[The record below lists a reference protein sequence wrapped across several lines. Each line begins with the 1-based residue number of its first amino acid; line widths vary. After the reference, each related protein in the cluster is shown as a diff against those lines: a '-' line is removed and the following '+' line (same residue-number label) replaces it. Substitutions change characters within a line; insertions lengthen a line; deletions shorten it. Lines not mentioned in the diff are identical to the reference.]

1 MKYLVI
7 LGDGMAD
14 YPCESLQGKTP
25 LEVAQKPNI
34 DRLCSMGTIGLAKTV
49 PDGMKPGSDVANLSM
64 MGYRPDIYYTGR
76 SPLEALSIG
85 IDMRDGDIATRCNLV
100 TLSDEPQFEN
110 KTMVDYSAGEISSE
124 EAKQLIQ
131 AVQEHFGGGKY
142 DFWAGVSYR
151 HCMIS
156 HHSKLGMNYT
166 PPHDISDK
174 VIGEYLPK
182 GKDGKKLIQMMK
194 DSYEFLSEHPV
205 NKKRV
210 EEGKN
215 PANCIWLWG
224 EGTKPALDN
233 FQEKYGL
240 KAGVISAVDLV
251 KGIGIGAGMT
261 SFDVEGATGTYKTNF
276 FGKARQAID
285 AFKDGYDYVYIHM
298 EAPDECGHQGDLEN
312 KIKSIELIDKMVVG
326 YCVEQLD
333 ILGEDYRILI
343 APDHPTPICT
353 RTHAGD
359 PVPFVL
365 FDSTDIKENPITVY
379 TENNAKESGILYDP
393 CQLLIDKF
401 LSKPTTEEKSTS
413 TQEVNEEEIST
424 QENIVA
430 EGIADEQA
438 VESQFESQEDVA
450 EPPVEEIH
458 DHEPPKAKKK
468 MDAKQKKIT
477 IIAVLCVVAVV
488 ALSLGIG
495 LPVYFHF
502 KDKIMVDSA
511 DDFANIDKGKYFVLS
526 KDVTVEGDLDMSALG
541 NYSIDLQGH
550 TLTIKG
556 KLNYQ
561 TDETK
566 DIKIGKI
573 KKKQYIQGGNLDV
586 GELVIV
592 APNANVDILS
602 STQGQQVNITAKN
615 VVLGGTT
622 AGDGI
627 SVSASKLNV
636 VGNVSTH
643 STAKFE
649 IFNCTTTI
657 GANVESSI
665 KGVNSHFE
673 INSTSVVDRME
684 LDDMSTAQISGQIKA
699 GINGGLKVAML
710 PGHKCQE
717 YIGIKTLALYREGAS
732 DYTIKGCGKIVYID
746 RLVKPS
752 QMLVEERVNGVVV
765 AVATKV
771 PNATQ
776 YIFEVDGKQYTSS
789 TNEFDISF
797 IMAQG
802 QVGKHQL
809 VVYAKGNYDF
819 AGLDN
824 VEDSVVYLDS
834 DKTKIE
840 YAYTITLSTPSQIE
854 IVEKDGKIYMQF
866 NTVNFADYYMVNIG
880 GKDIKLDKQ
889 DGGRQSFDITGY
901 IDAVGS
907 YAIRIS
913 AHSNVAEILASK
925 QALATYNKY
934 QKLDAPTSLVAKV
947 NSSLLNVSW
956 VETPNA
962 NGYVI
967 YAKID
972 GQIKEIGRTSMLS
985 FSIDKEVISTATEIM
1000 VKAEGHGY
1008 WLESDMTATTIV
1020 AE

>member
-14 YPCESLQGKTP
+14 YPCEALQGKTP

-64 MGYRPDIYYTGR
+64 MGYRPDKYYTGR

-85 IDMRDGDIATRCNLV
+85 IDMKDGDIATRCNLV
-100 TLSDEPQFEN
+100 TLSDSANFED
-110 KTMVDYSAGEISSE
+110 KVMVDYSAGEISTE
-124 EAKQLIQ
+124 EAKELIE

-151 HCMIS
+151 HCMIT
-156 HHSKLGMNYT
+156 HHAKLGMDYT

-182 GKDGKKLIQMMK
+182 GKDGKKILQMMK
-194 DSYEFLSEHPV
+194 ESYDFLSEHPV

-224 EGTKPALDN
+224 EGTKPDLDN
-233 FQEKYGL
+233 FQQKYGL
-240 KAGVISAVDLV
+240 KAAVISAVDLV

-298 EAPDECGHQGDLEN
+298 EAPDECGHQGDLDN

-353 RTHAGD
+353 RTHASD

-365 FDSTDIKENPITVY
+365 YDSTDIKQNAVTTYNENT
-379 TENNAKESGILYDP
+379 AKESGLLYDP
-393 CQLLIDKF
+393 CQDLIDKF
-401 LSKPTTEEKSTS
+401 LSKPADQQEPVQESENADEGAEK
-413 TQEVNEEEIST
+413 TQEVVTESEVVEES
-424 QENIVA
+424 VA
-430 EGIADEQA
+430 DNT
-438 VESQFESQEDVA
+438 A

-458 DHEPPKAKKK
+458 DHTPPKAKKK

-477 IIAVLCVVAVV
+477 VIAVLCIVAVV

-495 LPVYFHF
+495 LPIYFHF

-511 DDFANIDKGKYFVLS
+511 DDFGNIEKGKYFVLS
-526 KDVTVEGDLDMSALG
+526 KDVTVDGDLDMSKLG

-550 TLTIKG
+550 TLTVKG
-556 KLNYQ
+556 KLTYQ
-561 TDETK
+561 TDDAK
-566 DIKIGKI
+566 DIQIGKT
-573 KKKQYIQGGNLDV
+573 KKKQYIQGG
-586 GELVIV
+586 GLVANEIV
-592 APNANVDILS
+592 LSTPNANVSLLS
-602 STQGQQVNITAKN
+602 STQGQKVTISAKK
-615 VVLGGTT
+615 VTLGGMT
-622 AGDGI
+622 ASDGI
-627 SVSASKLNV
+627 NIESNKLDV
-636 VGNVSTH
+636 VGNISTS
-643 STAKFE
+643 STAKVE
-649 IFNCTTTI
+649 IANCDATI
-657 GANVESSI
+657 SANVESSI
-665 KGVNSHFE
+665 KAVNSQLLVKGG
-673 INSTSVVDRME
+673 SAVDSVE
-684 LDDMSTAQISGQIKA
+684 LDSLSTAQISGQIKN
-699 GINGGLKVAML
+699 GISGGKKVAML

-717 YIGIKTLALYREGAS
+717 YIGITTLALYREGAS
-732 DYTIKGCGKIVYID
+732 DYTIKSCGKIVYID
-746 RLVKPS
+746 RLVKPAE
-752 QMLVEERVNGVVV
+752 MLVEERGEGVVV

-771 PNATQ
+771 PHATQ
-776 YIFEVDGKQYTSS
+776 YIFEVDGNQYTSD
-789 TNEFDISF
+789 TNEFDVSF

-802 QVGKHQL
+802 QVGKHEI

-819 AGLDN
+819 DGLDA
-824 VEDSVVYLDS
+824 VEDKVVYLDS
-834 DKTKIE
+834 DKNNMS
-840 YAYTITLSTPSQIE
+840 YTYKITLSTPENIQLEESE
-854 IVEKDGKIYMQF
+854 GKVFLKF
-866 NTVNFADYYMVNIG
+866 NTVKFADYYTVSIG
-880 GKDIKLDKQ
+880 GKESKFDTQK
-889 DGGRQSFDITGY
+889 GSVQSFDITDK
-901 IDAVGS
+901 ITEVGS
-907 YAIRIS
+907 YSIRVS
-913 AHSNVAEILASK
+913 AHSKVAEILGSK
-925 QALATYNKY
+925 QALATFNKY
-934 QKLDAPTSLVAKV
+934 QKLDAPTSVVAKS
-947 NSSLLNVSW
+947 NSTLLNVSW
-956 VETPNA
+956 VESPNA
-962 NGYVI
+962 KGYVI

-972 GQIKEIGRTSMLS
+972 GVVTEVGRTSMLS
-985 FSIDKEVISTATEIM
+985 FSIDKTVIGNASEVM
-1000 VKAEGHGY
+1000 VKAEGFGY
-1008 WLESDMTATTIV
+1008 WLESDMTTATIV